1 MKYRRSFSEDG
12 RTLGSNLPF
21 FVLRANGAPY
31 AGRANFGNVQT
42 SFLQFNDRNGNRIV
56 EDCFRV
62 LLTIQ
67 PFVASRKDDSL
78 FITAKA
84 KNHATHTNERFRNDH
99 VNDKLS
105 NTYGSRVFAA
115 RPNMYGSRVF
125 AARPNMYGSRVFAAR
140 PNTYDQVNG
149 ACPNMYGSRVFAAR
163 CCRYQLGRLC
173 AR

>member
-1 MKYRRSFSEDG
+1 MREVKYRRSFSEDG

-21 FVLRANGAPY
+21 FVLRANCAPY

-56 EDCFRV
+56 EDCFRA

-84 KNHATHTNERFRNDH
+84 KNRATHTNERFRNDH

-105 NTYGSRVFAA
+105 NT
-115 RPNMYGSRVF
+115 
-125 AARPNMYGSRVFAAR
+125 YGSRVFAAR